1 MRDGN
6 GKDHKIEKGIIESR
20 EKSPKSL
27 MPDNL
32 LAYMTEDD
40 LVDIVAYLL
49 ELK

>member
-1 MRDGN
+1 LRDGN
-6 GKDHKIEKGIIESR
+6 GKDTKIDKKDIENR
-20 EKSPKSL
+20 EKSRKSL

-40 LVDIVAYLL
+40 LADIVAYLL